1 MPTSTWMAATTMT
14 TVRRSHLLTSSKV
27 RISEGTCCLSFLF
40 KLYIDEGAAHMLE
53 LSKLAEKDPEFY
65 RYLQEHDRE
74 LLEFNVGDDG
84 HIDDDDADGA
94 DDGDAGQLPVLTEN
108 KLRTWQKSLL
118 EVGTS
123 RWAEKRRVALM
134 LCSRRRDPCARCASS
149 WSHSV
154 LPFS

>member
-1 MPTSTWMAATTMT
+1 MDDDDDDGASFASVDELEGA
-14 TVRRSHLLTSSKV
+14 HLG
-27 RISEGTCCLSFLF
+27 RNFLPIF
-40 KLYIDEGAAHMLE
+40 LAQALNHIDEGAAHMLE

-65 RYLQEHDRE
+65 RYLQAHDRE
-74 LLEFNVGDDG
+74 LLEFNVDDG
-84 HIDDDDADGA
+84 DHIDDDDHT

-134 LCSRRRDPCARCASS
+134 
-149 WSHSV
+149 
-154 LPFS
+154 